1 MNYVEY
7 TFSAPSSEVQ
17 HDMLSAMLGTIGF
30 ESFMDDTDT
39 FKAYCLA
46 NSRDDAAVDEMLFD
60 AAFSDLRLLHVEE
73 MPDKD
78 WNEVWEASY
87 SPVVVDARCRVRAP

>member
-39 FKAYCLA
+39 FKAYC
-46 NSRDDAAVDEMLFD
+46 
-60 AAFSDLRLLHVEE
+60 
-73 MPDKD
+73 P
-78 WNEVWEASY
+78 
-87 SPVVVDARCRVRAP
+87 C